1 MIGSTQPMPGPVT
14 RYGGSGVADV
24 EYRQNFNA
32 TVFDGINLTDGNLT
46 IGQGVSLDLVFN
58 SAGSNVNWHN
68 TFWDANQSW
77 VFIDNVVNLQLGDA
91 NVCTTIAAIAGLGG
105 VLAFRR
111 RR

>member
-1 MIGSTQPMPGPVT
+1 MPGPVT
-14 RYGGSGVADV
+14 RYGGSSVADV
-24 EYRQNFNA
+24 EYRQNFKA

-77 VFIDNVVNLQLGDA
+77 VFIDNVVKHNRRKW
-91 NVCTTIAAIAGLGG
+91 NYRIATKIWIAKST
-105 VLAFRR
+105 
-111 RR
+111 